1 MESNHNNYKQSDC
14 SRHNAEKLREDT
26 SRLIQDKA
34 QLTRKI
40 QNDTSANIGQRV
52 EDISFWKSELDHEL
66 DQMIMEIHALGQVK
80 RRVEKA
86 LEETDAHLQ
95 VSEMAIL
102 TVEKHGQNNII
113 IINSSVSIL
122 FNTNF
127 NQHMLIIGSLKSE
140 IINY

>member
-1 MESNHNNYKQSDC
+1 
-14 SRHNAEKLREDT
+14 
-26 SRLIQDKA
+26 
-34 QLTRKI
+34 
-40 QNDTSANIGQRV
+40 
-52 EDISFWKSELDHEL
+52 
-66 DQMIMEIHALGQVK
+66 MIMEIHALGQVK

-102 TVEKHGQNNII
+102 AVEKHGQNNII